1 MHPGGIGCESR
12 QGHHHHACPHHKH
25 PLPRPL
31 PVLGGRMKHPT
42 SADAPRLRANGRRR
56 SAILLAALL
65 FALLLPSSDRQ
76 ARSQEKPTSPP
87 DDSEEEV
94 VRVRTDLVVVPVFV
108 TDNKGRR
115 VAGLTRQDFQV
126 RDNGR
131 VVETSY
137 FAAGAE
143 SVRLL
148 FLLDASGSTRE
159 IVTQQRETA
168 LALFT
173 RFGARSQVAVTQFRE
188 RPETTLA
195 FTRDLRAAREAFRI
209 APLPDRRT
217 AIFDAALSAV
227 RAFRDGGS
235 AAERRIVVLISD
247 GLDTASDAAPANVIA
262 EAGAAGVSFY
272 VIHLPLYEPRGG
284 RLAARRPAK
293 GFRELAE
300 KTGGR
305 FFVVGDARSSLDPRA
320 EHDLTPIF
328 NAIAED
334 LESQYVVG
342 YNATAAAREPGP
354 HRVEVRMASPRDR
367 KLRVR
372 QLRETYE
379 SKP

>member
-1 MHPGGIGCESR
+1 MSL
-12 QGHHHHACPHHKH
+12 HAPAAAR
-25 PLPRPL
+25 PPRA
-31 PVLGGRMKHPT
+31 T
-42 SADAPRLRANGRRR
+42 SRRR
-56 SAILLAALL
+56 RRTALLATLS
-65 FALLLPSSDRQ
+65 FIFQLPFCQSSVP
-76 ARSQEKPTSPP
+76 AQEPP
-87 DDSEEEV
+87 AIPQDEEEV
-94 VRVRTDLVVVPVFV
+94 VRVRTDLVVIPVYV

-131 VVETSY
+131 TVETSY

-195 FTRDLRAAREAFRI
+195 FARDLRAAREAFQI

-227 RAFRDGGS
+227 RAFREGGS

-247 GLDTASDAAPANVIA
+247 GLDTASVAAPASAIA

-284 RLAARRPAK
+284 RLAARRPSK

-320 EHDLTPIF
+320 EHDLSPIF
-328 NAIAED
+328 RAIAED
-334 LESQYVVG
+334 LQSQYILG
-342 YNATAAAREPGP
+342 HSAAGAEPGP
-354 HRVEVRMASPRDR
+354 HRVEVRLASPRDR